1 MKRLLC
7 ATLLVVATFTSIAAQ
22 NSFIVADKN
31 GNSQLVQ
38 SLTFQQQQNG
48 FTWKADDSKTGD
60 IKDLLFIAR
69 TNQTLSTGTTT
80 DVTTMLEELSGTD
93 QADAEAVVAALKSN
107 PQVIEASSGDGNNVA
122 VKLNASEGYIYYPMY
137 DMQTIFKEEDIPEE
151 VKMAMSVPM
160 QARRASSDGTIGKVA
175 IFNYFRGSDN
185 YRVQNRIMESLIE
198 WFKQCGY
205 DVNEYGDG
213 AVYYSDFG
221 YKEMPFTLANVQSV
235 LNRGNGT
242 TYKAVIFMTHGVVPA
257 GRTPLIATRD
267 IYTEQHQANKEEG
280 YFDPTDNQK
289 YLLTSVEHLLENVS
303 SPIVYLGA
311 CDGVNQGGFLKKDD
325 RFPVKN
331 NTCVVGWAGK
341 TRIAQAHA
349 AMMFYY
355 MLYGG
360 YTMPRALDGLPDKD
374 PNYSDS
380 QMYKWNVSDLQSLS
394 GDTFGYNEYFTA
406 NIAKGRQSQGPRG
419 GVLQPFE
426 VELSEVPFKCWLQTQ
441 LRNPITGKIYQ
452 ARTVIVEKGKSLKY
466 RPTFE
471 IFEDGIYSLEV
482 FPYNKEE
489 TDFGSKRI
497 KFYHP
502 VCVIKSENFKDLS
515 ATLDFSDEDLYAPQ
529 ILGSDDQPVT
539 EISLPAGSS
548 KTFQV
553 DAYSG
558 HTLSTP
564 CLDTDVCKVSL
575 SGSTLTVTGVSEGST
590 YFGVYD
596 KDNKQIA
603 VAEVTVTAGGGDIP
617 SYTSCPDDHHPHL
630 IDLGLP
636 SGTKWA
642 CCNVGA
648 SKPEDYG
655 GYYAW
660 GETEEKSIYDP
671 RTYTHSSY
679 NIFHFT
685 PIFHDIGTDIAGTQ
699 YDAATANWG
708 SPWVMPSQDQMKE
721 LKDNSTSEWT
731 TENGVNGRRFTA
743 SNGASIFLPA
753 AGCHLESEEYNAGFW
768 GYYWSSSL
776 SDESSMYEAW
786 SLFFGGGNVSM
797 SPSSF
802 RSDGQSVR
810 PVCKN

>member
-1 MKRLLC
+1 
-7 ATLLVVATFTSIAAQ
+7 
-22 NSFIVADKN
+22 
-31 GNSQLVQ
+31 
-38 SLTFQQQQNG
+38 
-48 FTWKADDSKTGD
+48 
-60 IKDLLFIAR
+60 
-69 TNQTLSTGTTT
+69 
-80 DVTTMLEELSGTD
+80 
-93 QADAEAVVAALKSN
+93 
-107 PQVIEASSGDGNNVA
+107 
-122 VKLNASEGYIYYPMY
+122 
-137 DMQTIFKEEDIPEE
+137 
-151 VKMAMSVPM
+151 
-160 QARRASSDGTIGKVA
+160 
-175 IFNYFRGSDN
+175 
-185 YRVQNRIMESLIE
+185 
-198 WFKQCGY
+198 
-205 DVNEYGDG
+205 
-213 AVYYSDFG
+213 
-221 YKEMPFTLANVQSV
+221 MPFTLANVQSV

-660 GETEEKSIYDP
+660 GETTEKS
-671 RTYTHSSY
+671 TYTSDNYLEGKGTSY
-679 NIFHFT
+679 
-685 PIFHDIGTDIAGTQ
+685 DIGEDIAGTQ
-699 YDAATANWG
+699 YDTATANWG
-708 SPWVMPSQDQMKE
+708 SPWVMPNLDQMKE
-721 LKDNSTSEWT
+721 LKDNCTSEWT
-731 TENGVNGRRFTA
+731 TENGVNGLRFTA

-753 AGCHLESEEYNAGFW
+753 AGSRSGGELYNADSRGC
-768 GYYWSSSL
+768 YWSSSFSEKGPDGAYAL
-776 SDESSMYEAW
+776 YVGNSGNPAW
-786 SLFFGGGNVSM
+786 YDFYRACGLF
-797 SPSSF
+797 
-802 RSDGQSVR
+802 VR